1 MPLDPALLCT
11 LALLVS
17 TGGTPGDR
25 RLPRKLRV
33 GEDTVVNEE
42 LFRRGYLAYRA
53 EDVLFIHHS
62 PCRMPGRLVR
72 HHFIRGRGHGW
83 ILRDG
88 SAEGPSFLPGLIAR
102 HLLPRTV

>member
-17 TGGTPGDR
+17 AVGTPGDR
-25 RLPRKLRV
+25 RLLRRLRV

-53 EDVLFIHHS
+53 QDVLLIHHS

-72 HHFIRGRGHGW
+72 HHFIR
-83 ILRDG
+83 
-88 SAEGPSFLPGLIAR
+88 AEGMGGSCGMGLRRDHHSSQA
-102 HLLPRTV
+102 